1 MAVYRNFDQDQL
13 DAQYNCSAM
22 VPDTEDWLARWAEE
36 SARAREELDCELD
49 VAYGPTEPE
58 RLDIF
63 PADDPNAPVMV
74 FIHGGYWRSA
84 DKVIHSFVAPSFV
97 RSGVTCVTINYA
109 LAPSVRMDEIVRQN
123 RAAIDWVYRNAGSF
137 GADPSRIHVS
147 GHSAGG
153 HLSALML
160 ATDWHAFDKDLP
172 PDVVK
177 GGCPISGLY
186 DLEPIRHTY
195 LNADVRLDEAEVE
208 RHSPLRRPPKGADWM
223 VVTAGGL
230 ESGEFHRLQSELVER
245 WRGEGLRVTVVD
257 TPKLHHFN
265 VLMELSRS
273 DSPLF
278 TTVLGEIR
286 SGRP

>member
-1 MAVYRNFDQDQL
+1 MPVYRNFDQQEL

-36 SARAREELDCELD
+36 SVSAREALDCELD
-49 VAYGPTEPE
+49 VAYGPSEAE

-63 PADDPNAPVMV
+63 PADGANAPVMV

-84 DKVIHSFVAPSFV
+84 DKITHSFVAPSFV
-97 RSGVTCVTINYA
+97 GGGVTCVTINYG

-123 RAAIDWVYRNAGSF
+123 RAAIGWVYRNAASF

-160 ATDWHAFDKDLP
+160 ATDWQAFDDDLP
-172 PDVVK
+172 PDLVK

-195 LNADVRLDEAEVE
+195 LNADVRLDEAEVK
-208 RHSPLRRPPKGADWM
+208 RHSPLYRSPMGAEWM

-230 ESGEFHRLQSELVER
+230 ESGEFHRLQAELVES
-245 WRGEGLRVTVVD
+245 WSGKGLRVTVVD

-278 TTVLGEIR
+278 TAVLAEIR
-286 SGRP
+286 SGSL

>member
-1 MAVYRNFDQDQL
+1 MAVYRDFDQQEL

-36 SARAREELDCELD
+36 SVGARQELDCEID
-49 VAYGPTEPE
+49 VAYGPTEAE
-58 RLDIF
+58 CLDIF
-63 PADDPNAPVMV
+63 PAANPNAPVMV

-84 DKVIHSFVAPSFV
+84 DKVTHSFVAPPFV
-97 RSGVTCVTINYA
+97 KNGVTCVTINYA
-109 LAPSVRMDEIVRQN
+109 LAPLVRMDEIVRQN
-123 RAAIDWVYRNAGSF
+123 RAAINWVYENANSF
-137 GADPSRIHVS
+137 GSNSDQIYVS

-153 HLSALML
+153 HLSALMM
-160 ATDWHAFDKDLP
+160 ATDWHAFDENLP

-195 LNADVRLDEAEVE
+195 LNADVRLDQAEVE
-208 RHSPLRRPPKGADWM
+208 RHSPLRRSPMGSDWM
-223 VVTAGGL
+223 VVTTGGL
-230 ESGEFHRLQSELVER
+230 ESAEFHRLQSELVDR
-245 WRGEGLRVTVVD
+245 WRREDLRVTVVD

-265 VLMELSRS
+265 VLMELSRL

-278 TTVLGEIR
+278 TTVLGEILPAR
-286 SGRP
+286 S

>member
-1 MAVYRNFDQDQL
+1 MAVYRGFDQQEL

-36 SARAREELDCELD
+36 SIRARDELDCEID
-49 VAYGPTEPE
+49 VPYGPTDAE

-63 PADDPNAPVMV
+63 PAANPNAPIMV

-84 DKVIHSFVAPSFV
+84 DKETHSFVAPPFV
-97 RSGVTCVTINYA
+97 AEGITCVAINYA

-123 RAAIDWVYRNAGSF
+123 RAAIEWVYGNASSF
-137 GADPSRIHVS
+137 GGDPSRIYVS

-153 HLSALML
+153 HLSSLML
-160 ATDWHAFDKDLP
+160 ATDWPAFSDRLP
-172 PDVVK
+172 ANLVR

-208 RHSPLRRPPKGADWM
+208 RHSPLRYPPGGAEWM

-230 ESGEFHRLQSELVER
+230 ESEEFHRLQSELVER

-257 TPKLHHFN
+257 TPQLHHFN
-265 VLMELSRS
+265 VLMELSRRE
-273 DSPLF
+273 SPLF
-278 TTVLGEIR
+278 SAVLSEIR
-286 SGRP
+286 SDAS